1 MPKEALTPQLTIQT
15 KIAMKKTSEQQ
26 QDKAGEND
34 KQVDDEASDEGRTSR
49 RSNAGGY
56 TGIQA

>member
-49 RSNAGGY
+49 RQ
-56 TGIQA
+56 IR